1 MKSFYNKLHRVVF
14 NLSILLLAFA
24 VSGNVFAA
32 TSTVVDDTPTTRGIA
47 IVGSDD
53 KVVPTG
59 GIQINN
65 GELITNTT
73 LISVSLW
80 ASDNRTSTNNLRMSL
95 SFDGQSYGSWQPF
108 ISQMQVNLPSGDGM
122 KTVYVR
128 YMDESGNISQPYYQ
142 GVILQSGN
150 SSLSSQLSIYN
161 INVSPNVSD
170 GSAVISWNTSVPCT
184 SQFRHYKNSSSWN
197 AYRQVSSQLKTSHS
211 MEIYGLTAGTTYKF
225 DIRCYDANGNEVK
238 IEAESFTMP
247 KSATTNKDT
256 QAPVVSLMVNDGSS
270 TTTSPDLVLYISAWD
285 DSNGALEMSIGDDY
299 TGFTSWQPYSS
310 RINWTTP
317 SYAGKRTIYVKVR
330 DAAGNVGQAQ
340 ASVTLNVSNLTISGL
355 QCTNVSNYSCE
366 IVWNTDKSSSS
377 WVYYGT
383 NYSVNSKKGS
393 NSKSTYHSVKLSGL
407 KANTTYYYKVVSED
421 SSGRRV
427 ESQVYTFTTQPD
439 SVKDRT
445 APTGSIK
452 INNGDS
458 YTQYQSVVLNL
469 TAQDNYTNTSNIQM
483 RMRDDSTQY
492 GNWMNFSQSL
502 NFALSYKEG
511 KRTIYVQFR
520 DEAGN
525 VSKEYSASITLD
537 MTPPTISGVRVTN
550 VWSDSATIVWSTNE
564 ECLAGVEYGTSSY
577 YYSGRAGNLDVSSD
591 QSSSGVSTRGIAVVP
606 QGTTSAKEHSIT
618 ISGLYANTTYYYQV
632 ISQDLAGNRTVLSG
646 YSFTT
651 SSNNSYN
658 PWGNSGQQQQQYQA
672 TYQTDVN
679 WASKDS
685 GATVKASSYNKE
697 GFFLTVSKPE
707 CAIDESM
714 LTFWES
720 AKSPSASSPQWIEIT
735 FDGVK
740 TINSVTVSG
749 VILMPVDS
757 YTVECKVNGS
767 WVNVATVSGNSNTK
781 CESKFNMVNATA
793 IRISVTKA
801 SGNVR
806 ISEIEAVLK

>member
-1 MKSFYNKLHRVVF
+1 
-14 NLSILLLAFA
+14 
-24 VSGNVFAA
+24 
-32 TSTVVDDTPTTRGIA
+32 
-47 IVGSDD
+47 
-53 KVVPTG
+53 
-59 GIQINN
+59 
-65 GELITNTT
+65 
-73 LISVSLW
+73 
-80 ASDNRTSTNNLRMSL
+80 
-95 SFDGQSYGSWQPF
+95 
-108 ISQMQVNLPSGDGM
+108 
-122 KTVYVR
+122 
-128 YMDESGNISQPYYQ
+128 
-142 GVILQSGN
+142 
-150 SSLSSQLSIYN
+150 
-161 INVSPNVSD
+161 
-170 GSAVISWNTSVPCT
+170 
-184 SQFRHYKNSSSWN
+184 
-197 AYRQVSSQLKTSHS
+197 
-211 MEIYGLTAGTTYKF
+211 
-225 DIRCYDANGNEVK
+225 
-238 IEAESFTMP
+238 
-247 KSATTNKDT
+247 
-256 QAPVVSLMVNDGSS
+256 
-270 TTTSPDLVLYISAWD
+270 
-285 DSNGALEMSIGDDY
+285 
-299 TGFTSWQPYSS
+299 
-310 RINWTTP
+310 
-317 SYAGKRTIYVKVR
+317 
-330 DAAGNVGQAQ
+330 
-340 ASVTLNVSNLTISGL
+340 
-355 QCTNVSNYSCE
+355 
-366 IVWNTDKSSSS
+366 
-377 WVYYGT
+377 
-383 NYSVNSKKGS
+383 
-393 NSKSTYHSVKLSGL
+393 
-407 KANTTYYYKVVSED
+407 
-421 SSGRRV
+421 
-427 ESQVYTFTTQPD
+427 
-439 SVKDRT
+439 
-445 APTGSIK
+445 
-452 INNGDS
+452 
-458 YTQYQSVVLNL
+458 
-469 TAQDNYTNTSNIQM
+469 
-483 RMRDDSTQY
+483 
-492 GNWMNFSQSL
+492 
-502 NFALSYKEG
+502 
-511 KRTIYVQFR
+511 
-520 DEAGN
+520 
-525 VSKEYSASITLD
+525 